1 MLKRGWVMSH
11 TIINTV
17 ITFMI
22 SGILGYCVSI
32 IKNYKK
38 KLKNKKEEE
47 NEILEEFKK
56 LKKTQLMDMRND
68 LSNKFFVY
76 DVLEEV
82 EDYLVISFREKCEK
96 YFEMGGNN
104 WIHPMY
110 DKSFQWKIKQTGYL
124 K

>member
-1 MLKRGWVMSH
+1 M
-11 TIINTV
+11 TNIIINTIV
-17 ITFMI
+17 TFII
-22 SGILGYCVSI
+22 SSILGYCVSV
-32 IKNYKK
+32 IKNYKT
-38 KLKNKKEEE
+38 KLEEKKKEEKQ
-47 NEILEEFKK
+47 ILEEFKK
-56 LKKTQLMDMRND
+56 LKETQLMDMRND

-76 DVLEEV
+76 DALEEV

-110 DKSFQWKIKQTGYL
+110 DKSFEWKIKPTGYL

>member
-1 MLKRGWVMSH
+1 MEQ
-11 TIINTV
+11 TAINTT
-17 ITFMI
+17 ITFI
-22 SGILGYCVSI
+22 VSGILGYCISV

-38 KLKNKKEEE
+38 RLESKKIEEKQ
-47 NEILEEFKK
+47 ILEEFQK
-56 LKKTQLMDMRND
+56 LKETQLMDMRND
-68 LSNKFFVY
+68 LSNKFFIY
-76 DVLEEV
+76 DALEIV

-110 DKSFQWKIKQTGYL
+110 DKSFKWKIKPTGYL

>member
-1 MLKRGWVMSH
+1 MTQ
-11 TIINTV
+11 TIINTA
-17 ITFMI
+17 ITFI
-22 SGILGYCVSI
+22 VSGILGYCVSV

-38 KLKNKKEEE
+38 KLQESKIKQQEKEDK
-47 NEILEEFKK
+47 ILEQFKK
-56 LKKTQLMDMRND
+56 LKENQLMDMRND

-76 DVLEEV
+76 DAMDEV

-96 YFEMGGNN
+96 YFELDGNT

-110 DKSFQWKIKQTGYL
+110 DKSFKWKIKQTGYL